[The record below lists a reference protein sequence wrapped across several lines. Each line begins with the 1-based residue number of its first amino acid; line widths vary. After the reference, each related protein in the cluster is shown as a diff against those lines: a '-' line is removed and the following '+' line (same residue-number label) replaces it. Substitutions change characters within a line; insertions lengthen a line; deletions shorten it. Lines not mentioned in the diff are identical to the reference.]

1 MRRKNMKILMMTNTY
16 TPFVGGVSRS
26 VRTFAAEC
34 RKMGHRVLVVA
45 PVFEGMPE
53 SEKDVIR
60 VPAVQHFNGSDFSV
74 VLPIPGFLSSK
85 LETFK
90 PDIVHS
96 HYPFMLGSTA
106 VRAASRFNC
115 PLVFTYHTMYEHY
128 VHYVPAEAERM
139 REFVINLA
147 TGYCNLC
154 DRVLAPSQSV
164 TQMLRKRGVK
174 TAVDILPTGV
184 YVREFEH
191 GDGAGFRRKYGIP
204 QDALVAGYVGRL
216 APEKNLSFLG
226 QSVAAF
232 AAQEKR
238 GHFLVVGSGPSE
250 KEIRAIFAEKR
261 IDGRLHLTGALH
273 DKALIDAYHAMDIFL
288 FASKTETQGLVLMEA
303 MAANVPVVA
312 LDAPAVRE
320 VVNDGVNGYLVQ
332 IEQSREFAD
341 AINRVAGL
349 PPAEL
354 KNLRDAARKTAES
367 FSMQSCAEKL
377 VSAYQE
383 VLRHKR
389 TGPRDEMLWSQ
400 AAEQVKAEWEIVA
413 NLAEAARTTLRRSD

>member
-45 PVFEGMPE
+45 PVFEGMPA

-60 VPAVQHFNGSDFSV
+60 VPAAQHFNGSDFSV

-85 LETFK
+85 LEAFE
-90 PDIVHS
+90 PDVVHS

-106 VRAASRFNC
+106 VRAAGRFNC
-115 PLVFTYHTMYEHY
+115 PLLFTYHTMYEHY

-139 REFVINLA
+139 REFVVNLA

-164 TQMLRKRGVK
+164 AQMLRERGVK
-174 TAVDILPTGV
+174 TPVDILPTGV
-184 YVREFEH
+184 YVGKYER
-191 GDGAGFRRKYGIP
+191 GDGAAFRRKYGIP

-226 QSVAAF
+226 QSVAVF
-232 AAQEKR
+232 AARQKR

-250 KEIRAIFAEKR
+250 KEIRAIFAEKH
-261 IDGRLHLTGALH
+261 IGDRLHLTGALR
-273 DKALIDAYHAMDIFL
+273 DKALIDAYHAMDIFV

-320 VVNDGVNGYLVQ
+320 VVNDGVNGYLVPT
-332 IEQSREFAD
+332 EQRRKFAD
-341 AINRVAGL
+341 AIAKVAGL
-349 PPAEL
+349 PSEEL
-354 KNLRDAARKTAES
+354 KNLRGEAKKTTES
-367 FSMQSCAEKL
+367 FSMQSCAQKL
-377 VSAYQE
+377 VRAYGD
-383 VLRHKR
+383 VLRRKR
-389 TGPRDEMLWSQ
+389 AGPRDGTLWSQ
-400 AAEQVKAEWEIVA
+400 AVEQVKAEWELVA
-413 NLAEAARTTLRRSD
+413 NLAEAARRTVRRPD

>member
-1 MRRKNMKILMMTNTY
+1 MKILMMTNTY
-16 TPFVGGVSRS
+16 TPFVGGVARS

-45 PVFEGMPE
+45 PVFEGMPA

-85 LETFK
+85 LETFE

-106 VRAASRFNC
+106 VRAAGRFDC

-128 VHYVPAEAERM
+128 VHYVPAEADRM

-147 TGYCNLC
+147 MGYCNLC

-164 TQMLRKRGVK
+164 AQMLRERGVK
-174 TAVDILPTGV
+174 TAVDVLPTGV
-184 YVREFEH
+184 YVGQYER
-191 GDGAGFRRKYGIP
+191 GDRAAFRRKYGIP

-226 QSVAAF
+226 ESVAAF
-232 AAQEKR
+232 ATQNKR

-250 KEIRAIFAEKR
+250 KEICAFFAEKGME
-261 IDGRLHLTGALH
+261 DRLHLTGTLH
-273 DKALIDAYHAMDIFL
+273 DKALIDAYHAMDIFV

-320 VVNDGVNGYLVQ
+320 VVNDGVNGYLVRM
-332 IEQSREFAD
+332 ERSPKFAE
-341 AINRVAGL
+341 AIGKVAGL
-349 PPAEL
+349 PSEEL
-354 KNLRDAARKTAES
+354 TDLRREAKKTAES
-367 FSMQSCAEKL
+367 FSMQSCAQKL
-377 VSAYQE
+377 IRAYQD
-383 VLRHKR
+383 VLQRKR
-389 TGPRDEMLWSQ
+389 AGPRDETPWAQ
-400 AAEQVKAEWEIVA
+400 AAEQVKAEWELVA
-413 NLAEAARTTLRRSD
+413 NLADAARHTLRRPD